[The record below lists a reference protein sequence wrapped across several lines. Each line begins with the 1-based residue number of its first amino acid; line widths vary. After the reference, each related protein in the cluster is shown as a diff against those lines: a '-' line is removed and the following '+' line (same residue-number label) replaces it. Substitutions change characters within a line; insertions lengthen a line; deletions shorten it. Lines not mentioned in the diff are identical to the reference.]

1 MQPPFPQ
8 GFVLKG
14 RYAIRST
21 IGQGGMG
28 RTYLAQDLERFNEPC
43 VLKEFIPPQDSQ
55 EVTEKAKELFR
66 REASVLYQIHHPQVP
81 EFRATFESEG
91 RLLLVQDYVEGKNYR
106 NLLLDRLKEGR
117 TFSENEIFALMQQ
130 LLPVLT
136 YLHSHNIIH
145 RDISPE
151 NLMLRSQDN
160 LPVLIDFGVV
170 QETNA
175 KLNSQM
181 GIPASTVAG
190 KAGYAPP
197 EQLQSGNAYANSDL
211 YALAVSSIVLLTGKE
226 PPELFDSINLAWDWQ
241 KFTNVNPAFARVIN
255 QMLSYKPA
263 NRYRSAEEVTQA
275 LQVAQASFSGA
286 KTYAVGR
293 QVSSNVAA
301 TLPQRTVVAGVNN
314 RNPENYSNNYENSN
328 QNRAN
333 SGNGINWFVG
343 VLIILVA
350 GVGSWAV
357 TSLIF
362 GRNQITP
369 SPNSSAIASPKT
381 PSNNPNVTNI
391 NTSIDLKSISEGI
404 NSGSVSDKITAG
416 QVVNVRFNAEKEE
429 LLTVSLTGADLQ
441 MTIQSDDQVGLDRK
455 AIDNATGYWQGRLKK
470 DGVYYIKIKTTATN
484 ETTYKLDVKLD
495 APPPQKPIP
504 TKTITP
510 TPSAKPTTTPTPSE
524 QPTSTPTPEPTST
537 PSPTSTPR
545 SPEPIPTPR
554 TTFTPRSGDPTAT
567 PIEPMPSNPPT
578 RLDPNPNP
586 PPR

>member
-1 MQPPFPQ
+1 
-8 GFVLKG
+8 
-14 RYAIRST
+14 
-21 IGQGGMG
+21 
-28 RTYLAQDLERFNEPC
+28 
-43 VLKEFIPPQDSQ
+43 
-55 EVTEKAKELFR
+55 
-66 REASVLYQIHHPQVP
+66 
-81 EFRATFESEG
+81 
-91 RLLLVQDYVEGKNYR
+91 
-106 NLLLDRLKEGR
+106 
-117 TFSENEIFALMQQ
+117 
-130 LLPVLT
+130 VLT

-293 QVSSNVAA
+293 QVSSKVAA

-314 RNPENYSNNYENSN
+314 RNPENYPNNYPNNYDNSN
-328 QNRAN
+328 QNRGN
-333 SGNGINWFVG
+333 TGNGINWFVG
-343 VLIILVA
+343 ILIILIA

-369 SPNSSAIASPKT
+369 TPNGTAIASPTT

-404 NSGSVSDKITAG
+404 NSGSVSDKISAG
-416 QVVNVRFNAEKEE
+416 QLVNVRFNGEKEQ

-495 APPPQKPIP
+495 APPPPKPIP
-504 TKTITP
+504 TKTSTP
-510 TPSAKPTTTPTPSE
+510 TPTAKPTLTIPSESPTTTPTPN
-524 QPTSTPTPEPTST
+524 PTSTS
-537 PSPTSTPR
+537 SPTFTPR
-545 SPEPIPTPR
+545 DPIPTSSP
-554 TTFTPRSGDPTAT
+554 TFTPRSTEPTVI
-567 PIEPMPSNPPT
+567 PIEPTRSNPPS
-578 RLDPNPNP
+578 RLDPNPTP

>member
-28 RTYLAQDLERFNEPC
+28 RTYLAQDLERFNETC
-43 VLKEFIPPQDSQ
+43 VLKEFIPPQDSL
-55 EVTEKAKELFR
+55 EVSEKAKELFR
-66 REASVLYQIHHPQVP
+66 REATVLYQIRHPQVP

-106 NLLLDRLKEGR
+106 NLLLERLKAGQ

-130 LLPVLT
+130 LLPVLS

-211 YALAVSSIVLLTGKE
+211 YALAVTSIVLMTGRE
-226 PPELFDSINLAWDWQ
+226 PSELFDSINLAWNWQ
-241 KFTNVNPAFARVIN
+241 QFTNVNPAFARVIN
-255 QMLSYKPA
+255 QMLSYKPT
-263 NRYRSAEEVTQA
+263 NRYRSADEVMQA

-293 QVSSNVAA
+293 AVPSNVAA
-301 TLPQRTVVAGVNN
+301 TIPQRTVVAGANN
-314 RNPENYSNNYENSN
+314 RNPANYGASNPNRVNESSN
-328 QNRAN
+328 
-333 SGNGINWFVG
+333 GGGVNWFVG

-350 GVGSWAV
+350 GIGSWAV
-357 TSLIF
+357 TSF
-362 GRNQITP
+362 FFSRNRLTPNPTETAIT
-369 SPNSSAIASPKT
+369 SPTSAASDPT
-381 PSNNPNVTNI
+381 VTNI
-391 NTSIDLKSISEGI
+391 KLDLNDNEGINRKSIS
-404 NSGSVSDKITAG
+404 DKIVAG
-416 QVVNVRFNAEKEE
+416 KIVNVRLTGERDDF
-429 LLTVSLTGADLQ
+429 LTVSLTNGDNLQ
-441 MTIQSDDQVGLDRK
+441 MTIESADQVSL
-455 AIDNATGYWQGRLKK
+455 DNAAKDNKTGYWEGKLPKS
-470 DGVYYIKIKTTATN
+470 GTYYIKIKTTSSQ
-484 ETTYKLDVKLD
+484 ETTYNLEVTRKVTPK
-495 APPPQKPIP
+495 PQPTP
-504 TKTITP
+504 TKT
-510 TPSAKPTTTPTPSE
+510 
-524 QPTSTPTPEPTST
+524 PTSTPTVKPSATATPTESPT
-537 PSPTSTPR
+537 ISPSADPSNSPRATESPRFPPSPTPSSTEPTR
-545 SPEPIPTPR
+545 SPSPVPN
-554 TTFTPRSGDPTAT
+554 
-567 PIEPMPSNPPT
+567 PIEPAPEPRQPISTPK
-578 RLDPNPNP
+578 NPNTF
-586 PPR
+586 

>member
-14 RYAIRST
+14 RYAVRST

-28 RTYLAQDLERFNEPC
+28 RTYLAQDLERFNETC

-66 REASVLYQIHHPQVP
+66 REASVLYQIRHPQVP
-81 EFRATFESEG
+81 EFRATFESED

-106 NLLLDRLKEGR
+106 NLLLDRLKVGQ

-130 LLPVLT
+130 LLPVLS
-136 YLHSHNIIH
+136 YLHGHNIIH

-170 QETNA
+170 QETTA

-211 YALAVSSIVLLTGKE
+211 YALAVTSIVLLTGRE
-226 PPELFDSINLAWDWQ
+226 PSELFDSINLAWNWQ
-241 KFTNVNPAFARVIN
+241 QFANVNPAFARVIN
-255 QMLSYKPA
+255 QMLSYKPT
-263 NRYRSAEEVTQA
+263 NRYRSADEVTQA

-301 TLPQRTVVAGVNN
+301 NIPKRTVVAGANN
-314 RNPENYSNNYENSN
+314 RNPANYGT
-328 QNRAN
+328 QNPPNR
-333 SGNGINWFVG
+333 STRNGGVNWFLG
-343 VLIILVA
+343 IFIILVA
-350 GVGSWAV
+350 GVGSWAI
-357 TSLIF
+357 TSF
-362 GRNQITP
+362 FFSRNRVAP
-369 SPNSSAIASPKT
+369 SPTEIAIASPTTT
-381 PSNNPNVTNI
+381 PSAANVKNI
-391 NTSIDLKSISEGI
+391 NTTLDLKAVNEGLNRGFISE
-404 NSGSVSDKITAG
+404 KIAAG
-416 QVVNVRFNAEKEE
+416 QVVNVRFTAEKDD
-429 LLTVSLTGADLQ
+429 LLTVSLSGTDLQ
-441 MTIQSDDQVGLDRK
+441 MTIQSDEQIKLDSK

-470 DGVYYIKIKTTATN
+470 DGVYYIKIKTTGAN
-484 ETTYKLDVKLD
+484 ESTYKLDVQLE
-495 APPPQKPIP
+495 APVKPQP
-504 TKTITP
+504 TPTRTP
-510 TPSAKPTTTPTPSE
+510 TPSPTATPTATPSSTPTPTPS
-524 QPTSTPTPEPTST
+524 PTSGQPDPTRSPTSSPTAIPTETPRSPSPVPTPTPEPET
-537 PSPTSTPR
+537 PKPL
-545 SPEPIPTPR
+545 
-554 TTFTPRSGDPTAT
+554 TF
-567 PIEPMPSNPPT
+567 
-578 RLDPNPNP
+578 
-586 PPR
+586 

>member
-14 RYAIRST
+14 RYAIRAT

-28 RTYLAQDLERFNEPC
+28 RTYLAQDLERFNETC

-66 REASVLYQIHHPQVP
+66 REASVLYQIRHPQVP

-106 NLLLDRLKEGR
+106 NLLLDRLKVGQ

-130 LLPVLT
+130 LLPVLS

-175 KLNSQM
+175 KLSSQM

-211 YALAVSSIVLLTGKE
+211 YALAVTSIVLLTGRE
-226 PPELFDSINLAWDWQ
+226 PSELFDSINLAWNWQ
-241 KFTNVNPAFARVIN
+241 QFANVNPAFARVIN
-255 QMLSYKPA
+255 QMLSYKPT
-263 NRYRSAEEVTQA
+263 NRYRSADEVTQA
-275 LQVAQASFSGA
+275 MQVAQASFSGA

-293 QVSSNVAA
+293 QVPSNVAA
-301 TLPQRTVVAGVNN
+301 NIPQRTVVAGASN
-314 RNPENYSNNYENSN
+314 RNPANYRNQSMPSNPN
-328 QNRAN
+328 
-333 SGNGINWFVG
+333 NGGGVNWFLG
-343 VLIILVA
+343 ILIILVA
-350 GVGSWAV
+350 GVGSWAI
-357 TSLIF
+357 TSF
-362 GRNQITP
+362 FFSRNRATTTNP
-369 SPNSSAIASPKT
+369 TETAIASPTAT
-381 PSNNPNVTNI
+381 PSAANVTNI
-391 NTSIDLKSISEGI
+391 NTSLDLRPVNEGL
-404 NSGSVSDKITAG
+404 NRGFSSDRIAAG
-416 QVVNVRFNAEKEE
+416 QVVNVRFNGSKDE
-429 LLTVSLTGADLQ
+429 LVTVSLTGADLQ
-441 MTIQSDDQVGLDRK
+441 MTIQSEDQVSLDRK

-470 DGVYYIKIKTTATN
+470 DGVYYIKIKTTGTN
-484 ETTYKLDVKLD
+484 ETSYKLDVQLESPVK
-495 APPPQKPIP
+495 PQP
-504 TKTITP
+504 TPTRTP
-510 TPSAKPTTTPTPSE
+510 TPSPTATPTDKSTTTPTPS
-524 QPTSTPTPEPTST
+524 
-537 PSPTSTPR
+537 PSPTSGQPNPTRSPDPSPTAIPTEPPR
-545 SPEPIPTPR
+545 SPSPV
-554 TTFTPRSGDPTAT
+554 
-567 PIEPMPSNPPT
+567 
-578 RLDPNPNP
+578 PNPTEPAPEPSKPNLTF
-586 PPR
+586 